1 MIPALGA
8 GGPGFDSRIGPFLSW
23 NGTKTKRDQII
34 IVMEPSL
41 IKRDNP
47 IDVSESCTR
56 NINSEIMRLER
67 TLLQWDTSFEKL
79 YLRDAR
85 VSFPFPCAPVGHTIQ
100 FLLTFMER
108 VGSQ

>member
-23 NGTKTKRDQII
+23 NGTKTKRNQIV

-47 IDVSESCTR
+47 IYVSESCTR
-56 NINSEIMRLER
+56 NINSERMRLENP
-67 TLLQWDTSFEKL
+67 L
-79 YLRDAR
+79 A
-85 VSFPFPCAPVGHTIQ
+85 VGHTIQ